1 MQRRTVILSDTHL
14 AGNGQGA
21 GSADALR
28 PLWEGAD
35 ELILNGDTAELSH
48 PTQRGAAAR
57 QIMRIQDLCEED
69 GVRLSFL
76 SGNHD
81 PLITDRRFLRLC
93 SGEVFF
99 THGDMLHPA
108 ISPWTSYAKELR
120 EMHQDALSQL
130 DLMDRAQLD
139 QQAMAAAHASNLK
152 WDHLAEHEM
161 PALGPIADKFDKARK
176 VAKVLWFWHRLPK
189 LAARFAQRYA
199 PEARFF
205 IFGHIHRA
213 GVWQFGHQTIINT
226 GAYHCPRRPHA
237 VVLNDQTLT
246 MHRVIYDAENGHRL
260 DEKPRFTATL
270 KNAQQLPRTSSRFK
284 RATPPKQ
291 PDGFQSMCIMAT
303 RR

>member
-57 QIMRIQDLCEED
+57 QIMRIQDLCEKD

-93 SGEVFF
+93 SGEVFL

-130 DLMDRAQLD
+130 DLMDRARLD

-246 MHRVIYDAENGHRL
+246 MHRVIYDADNGHRL

-270 KNAQQLPRTSSRFK
+270 KNAQQLP
-284 RATPPKQ
+284 PDEQ
-291 PDGFQSMCIMAT
+291 PLQTGNPSEAA
-303 RR
+303 

>member
-28 PLWEGAD
+28 PLWQGAD

-48 PTQRGAAAR
+48 PTQRVGAAHEV
-57 QIMRIQDLCEED
+57 MRIQDLCEED
-69 GVRLSFL
+69 GVRLTFL

-93 SGEVFF
+93 SGEVFL

-120 EMHQDALSQL
+120 ELHEDALSQL
-130 DLMDRAQLD
+130 ELIDRAQLD
-139 QQAMAAAHASNLK
+139 QQAMAAAHASNIK
-152 WDHLAEHEM
+152 WDHLAEHEP
-161 PALGPIADKFDKARK
+161 PALGILAKRIDQGRK

-189 LAARFAQRYA
+189 LASAFAQHYA
-199 PEARFF
+199 PESRFF

-226 GAYHCPRRPHA
+226 GAYHYPRKPHA
-237 VVLNDQTLT
+237 VVLEGQTLS
-246 MHRVIYDAENGHRL
+246 MHRVQYDAGNGHQL
-260 DEKPRFTATL
+260 SDTPRFTATL
-270 KNAQQLPRTSSRFK
+270 NNAQQLPPDEQPIAKPGRTE
-284 RATPPKQ
+284 A
-291 PDGFQSMCIMAT
+291 A
-303 RR
+303 

>member
-28 PLWEGAD
+28 PLWQGAD

-48 PTQRGAAAR
+48 PTQRAGAAR
-57 QIMRIQDLCEED
+57 EVMRIQDLCEED
-69 GVRLSFL
+69 GVRLTFL

-93 SGEVFF
+93 SGEVFL

-108 ISPWTSYAKELR
+108 ISPWTSYAKQLKEL
-120 EMHQDALSQL
+120 HQDALSHL

-139 QQAMAAAHASNLK
+139 HQAMAAAHASHMK
-152 WDHLAEHEM
+152 WEHIAEHE
-161 PALGPIADKFDKARK
+161 PPKLGPIAKKIDIAGK
-176 VAKVLWFWHRLPK
+176 VTRVLWFWHRLPK

-213 GVWQFGHQTIINT
+213 GVWHFGEQTIINT
-226 GAYHCPRRPHA
+226 GSYHCPRRPHA
-237 VVLNDQTLT
+237 IVIDDQQLAMHRVKYDATHGHQLNDQ
-246 MHRVIYDAENGHRL
+246 
-260 DEKPRFTATL
+260 PRFTATL
-270 KNAQQLPRTSSRFK
+270 NNAQQLPPDEQPIAKPKRTN
-284 RATPPKQ
+284 A
-291 PDGFQSMCIMAT
+291 A
-303 RR
+303 